1 MNIVRLDGSSTK
13 MDAIKIWQDRS
24 NKSKNLSANLQ
35 TQECQVSNEALDQI
49 NITFD
54 QIILID
60 KNLYQLSNSITAMQT
75 SLET

>member
-1 MNIVRLDGSSTK
+1 

>member
-1 MNIVRLDGSSTK
+1 MVLSTK